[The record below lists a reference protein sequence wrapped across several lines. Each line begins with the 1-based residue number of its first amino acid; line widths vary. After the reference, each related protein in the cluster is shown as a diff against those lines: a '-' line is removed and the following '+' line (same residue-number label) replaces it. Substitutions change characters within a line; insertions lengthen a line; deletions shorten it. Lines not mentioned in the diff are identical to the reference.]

1 MSEVAESPA
10 AGPGKGLSG
19 EGPASELPRDLVA
32 RTVHLGRALREE
44 GIPVGPGEVADA
56 VRSLEAVGL
65 GDREEVRL
73 TLRSVLTCR
82 RRDYGAFERLFRTL
96 WCAPSESA
104 PAPASPAPDGRSGP
118 APEPPPPSREPP
130 GKRVLMTLDRWLGD
144 DDAEIEGEPS
154 PVPSVS
160 PHHSRKRK
168 DFSTYGDEEMEA
180 MDRVARRIARTLARH
195 RSRRWKS
202 STGGGR
208 VHLRGTLRRSLS
220 TGGEVVGLSYRE
232 RRPRKVRLVALCDVS
247 GSMDLYSRFL
257 LQFLYALQHA
267 LGRIETFAFSTRI
280 SRITGALR
288 EGSYREALDRLAE
301 EVEGWSGGTRIGA
314 ALEAFEE
321 RWGRLVDRK
330 TVVVILSDGWDTGE
344 PEVLAGALRRIRDRA
359 RKVIWLNPLLG
370 SPSYE
375 PRTRGMVAAL
385 PHVDVFA
392 PAHDLE
398 SLERLA
404 MELVRR

>member
-1 MSEVAESPA
+1 MRVAEPA
-10 AGPGKGLSG
+10 GQVPVSDD
-19 EGPASELPRDLVA
+19 LPRDLVA
-32 RTVHLGRALREE
+32 RTVHLGRCLREE
-44 GIPVGPGEVADA
+44 GVPVGPGEVADA

-82 RRDYGAFERLFRTL
+82 REDYGVFERLFRTL
-96 WCAPSESA
+96 WG
-104 PAPASPAPDGRSGP
+104 ASPEDGTAPVSPTPDGRDGLT
-118 APEPPPPSREPP
+118 PEPPPPTPDRP
-130 GKRVLMTLDRWLGD
+130 GKRVLMTLDRWLGED
-144 DDAEIEGEPS
+144 EAEAEGERS
-154 PVPSVS
+154 PIPSVS
-160 PHHSRKRK
+160 PHHSRKKK
-168 DFSTYGDEEMEA
+168 DFSTWGDEDMEA
-180 MDRVARRIARTLARH
+180 MDRVARRIARTLARR
-195 RSRRWKS
+195 RSRRWKAS
-202 STGGGR
+202 PGRGR
-208 VHLRGTLRRSLS
+208 VHLRGTLRRSLG
-220 TGGEVVGLSYRE
+220 TGGEIVELSYRE

-267 LGRIETFAFSTRI
+267 LGRVETFAFSTRLT
-280 SRITGALR
+280 RITGALR
-288 EGSYREALDRLAE
+288 EGTYREALDRLAG
-301 EVEGWSGGTRIGA
+301 EVEGWSGGTRIGE
-314 ALEAFEE
+314 ALKAFNEGW
-321 RWGRLVDRK
+321 RRLVDRR

-344 PEVLAGALRRIRDRA
+344 PELLAGALRDLGARA

-398 SLERLA
+398 SLEGLA
-404 MELVRR
+404 RELVRA